1 MSFQAT
7 QMPTAQSPAGQMVQR
22 QPAYTGNNQ
31 NMALI
36 NYITQIQFDF
46 GAVQLLKQE
55 CDRVGITKPLLVTD
69 AGVKAA
75 GILDIALAALTGLKV
90 TIFDQTPSNPTEAAV
105 LAASAL
111 YKASGCDGLIAV
123 GGGSAIDCA
132 KGVAIAATHD
142 QPLTTY
148 ATIEGGSLRITSAA
162 APLIAVPTTSGTG
175 SEVARGAII
184 IVADGRKLGF
194 HSPHIIPKAA
204 ICDPEL
210 TFGLPAKLTAATGMD
225 AIAHCMETFMSAAF
239 NPPADGIALDG
250 LQRGWAHIER
260 ATRDGSDREARMQ
273 LMSASMQGAMAF
285 QKGLG
290 CVHSLSHSL
299 GGVDPRLHHGT
310 LNAMFLPAV
319 IRFNASVESIQKEN
333 RLQRM
338 AHAMGLTQGTDVA
351 GAITEMSARLG
362 LPAGLSSMGVQ
373 AGNFEKI
380 ISGAMADHC
389 HKTNPRLAT
398 SADYTELLEQS
409 M

>member
-1 MSFQAT
+1 
-7 QMPTAQSPAGQMVQR
+7 
-22 QPAYTGNNQ
+22 
-31 NMALI
+31 MAFI
-36 NYITQIQFDF
+36 YYVTQIQFDF
-46 GAVQLLKQE
+46 GAIKLLKQE
-55 CDRVGITKPLLVTD
+55 CERVGITRPLIVSD

-75 GILDIALAALTGLKV
+75 GILQKALDQLPGMTVAV
-90 TIFDQTPSNPTEAAV
+90 FDQTPSNPTEASV
-105 LAASAL
+105 LAAAAI
-111 YKASGCDGLIAV
+111 YKASKCDGLIAV

-132 KGVAIAATHD
+132 KGVAIAATHEG
-142 QPLTTY
+142 PLTTY
-148 ATIEGGSLRITSAA
+148 ATIEGGSLKITDRA

-184 IVADGRKLGF
+184 IVDDHRKLGF
-194 HSPHIIPKAA
+194 HSWHIVPKAA

-210 TFGLPAKLTAATGMD
+210 TLGLPARLTAATGMD

-250 LQRGWAHIER
+250 LERGWAHIER
-260 ATRDGSDREARMQ
+260 ATRDGSDREARFN

-319 IRFNASVESIQKEN
+319 VQFNAAAESMQKEK
-333 RLQRM
+333 RLERM
-338 AHAMGLTQGTDVA
+338 ARAMGLASGSDIA
-351 GAITEMSARLG
+351 DALRDMNARLQ
-362 LPAGLSSMGVQ
+362 LPAGLATMGVMSTS
-373 AGNFEKI
+373 FEKI
-380 ISGAMADHC
+380 IRGARADHC
-389 HKTNPRLAT
+389 HLTNPRVA
-398 SADYTELLEQS
+398 SVEDYTDLLEQS